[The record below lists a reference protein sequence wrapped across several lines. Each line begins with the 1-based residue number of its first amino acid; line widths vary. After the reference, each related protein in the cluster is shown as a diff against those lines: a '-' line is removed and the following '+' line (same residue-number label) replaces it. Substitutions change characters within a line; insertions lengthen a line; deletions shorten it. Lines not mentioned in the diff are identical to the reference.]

1 MPFLVVNSI
10 AKANDNFD
18 LDDIKLYD
26 IVKVE
31 QCLDQAYD
39 TVPGHARKLEFKI
52 EGDDPI
58 YEFDIESSKD
68 GSTYNVECNAEEGF
82 IIEVEREV
90 DENNPIFKNGAKV
103 TLQQAK
109 DYALKIHPGT
119 VVAEEREIGMDG
131 TLTYEFDIQTNTGY
145 EIKVDVDAVTGK
157 IEEANFELYDI
168 LDVYNFIQDVFSKLV
183 QLSRENPRGFSKI
196 LRGNE
201 NMGYHLTAH
210 EI

>member
-1 MPFLVVNSI
+1 MKINYIIYLLILSPFLLINKNV
-10 AKANDNFD
+10 AANDNFD

-68 GSTYNVECNAEEGF
+68 GYTYNVECNAEEGF

-90 DENNPIFKNGAKV
+90 DENDPIFKSEAKISI
-103 TLQQAK
+103 QQAK
-109 DYALKIHPGT
+109 EYALKIHPGK
-119 VVAEEREIGMDG
+119 VMAEEREIGMDG
-131 TLTYEFDIQTNTGY
+131 SLTYEFDIQTNTGY
-145 EIKVDVDAVTGK
+145 EIKVDVDAVSGK
-157 IEEANFELYDI
+157 IEEANFELY
-168 LDVYNFIQDVFSKLV
+168 
-183 QLSRENPRGFSKI
+183 
-196 LRGNE
+196 
-201 NMGYHLTAH
+201 
-210 EI
+210 EIGIEKE

>member
-1 MPFLVVNSI
+1 MKKYNLICILALMPFLEISSKAN
-10 AKANDNFD
+10 ANDNFD

-39 TVPGHARKLEFKI
+39 TIPGHARKLEFKI

-58 YEFDIESSKD
+58 YEFDIESSND
-68 GSTYNVECNAEEGF
+68 GSTYNVECNAEEGY

-90 DENNPIFKNGAKV
+90 DENNPLFKNGAKV
-103 TLQQAK
+103 TLQEAK
-109 DYALKIHPGT
+109 DFALKIHPGR

-131 TLTYEFDIQTNTGY
+131 TLTYEFDIQTITGY

-157 IEEANFELYDI
+157 IEEANFELY
-168 LDVYNFIQDVFSKLV
+168 
-183 QLSRENPRGFSKI
+183 
-196 LRGNE
+196 
-201 NMGYHLTAH
+201 
-210 EI
+210 EIGIEKE

>member
-1 MPFLVVNSI
+1 MRTNYIIYLFILFPLVLINRNV
-10 AKANDNFD
+10 AANDNFD

-68 GSTYNVECNAEEGF
+68 GSTYNAECNAEEGY

-90 DENNPIFKNGAKV
+90 DENNPIFKSGAKV

-109 DYALKIHPGT
+109 DYALKIHPGK

-145 EIKVDVDAVTGK
+145 EIKVDVDAVTGN
-157 IEEANFELYDI
+157 IEEANFELY
-168 LDVYNFIQDVFSKLV
+168 
-183 QLSRENPRGFSKI
+183 
-196 LRGNE
+196 
-201 NMGYHLTAH
+201 
-210 EI
+210 EIGIEKE

>member
-1 MPFLVVNSI
+1 MVKISCFQFNFDYLSDMKINNLPCIIALMLFLGVSS
-10 AKANDNFD
+10 KSKGTDNFD
-18 LDDIKLYD
+18 IDDIKLYD

-68 GSTYNVECNAEEGF
+68 GSTYNVECNAEEGY

-90 DENNPIFKNGAKV
+90 DENNPIFKSRAKV

-109 DYALKIHPGT
+109 NYALQIHPGR

-157 IEEANFELYDI
+157 IEEANFELY
-168 LDVYNFIQDVFSKLV
+168 
-183 QLSRENPRGFSKI
+183 
-196 LRGNE
+196 
-201 NMGYHLTAH
+201 
-210 EI
+210 EIGIEKE

>member
-1 MPFLVVNSI
+1 MLFPIFLINRNV
-10 AKANDNFD
+10 AANDNFD

-68 GSTYNVECNAEEGF
+68 GFTYNVECNAEEGF

-90 DENNPIFKNGAKV
+90 DENNAIFKSGAKL

-109 DYALKIHPGT
+109 EYVLKIHPGR

-131 TLTYEFDIQTNTGY
+131 SLTYEFDIQTNTG
-145 EIKVDVDAVTGK
+145 
-157 IEEANFELYDI
+157 
-168 LDVYNFIQDVFSKLV
+168 LV
-183 QLSRENPRGFSKI
+183 LSI
-196 LRGNE
+196 
-201 NMGYHLTAH
+201 
-210 EI
+210 